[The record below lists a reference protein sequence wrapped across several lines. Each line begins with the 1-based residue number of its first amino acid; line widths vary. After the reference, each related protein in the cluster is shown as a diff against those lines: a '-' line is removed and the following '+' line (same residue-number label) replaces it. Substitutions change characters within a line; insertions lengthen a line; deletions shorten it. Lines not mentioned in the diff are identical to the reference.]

1 MKLEWKKTEKD
12 IYLPGKNPVVVQIP
26 RMKYF
31 TISGTGN
38 PNHEE
43 FQEKI
48 TVLYGLSYAVRMMP
62 KSGFTPE
69 GYEEYTVYPL
79 EGIWDLTEA
88 GKQTKAQD
96 ESLDKNQLVYK
107 IMIRQPD
114 FVTEEVFRLALKKAG
129 KKSPASLLSQAVFEE
144 LEDGL
149 SVQMMHLGPFDS
161 EPASFARMD
170 EYLDNHGLVR
180 TTKIHKEIYLSDF
193 RKTKSE
199 DLKTVLRYFVKQ
211 R

>member
-12 IYLPGKNPVVVQIP
+12 IYLPGKNPVAIQIP
-26 RMKYF
+26 RMKHF

-38 PNHEE
+38 PNQEA

-62 KSGFTPE
+62 KSGFTPA
-69 GYEEYTVYPL
+69 GYAEYTVYPL

-88 GKQTKAQD
+88 GRQTKAQGQA
-96 ESLDKNQLVYK
+96 LDKDQLVYK

-114 FVTEEVFRLALKKAG
+114 FVTEEVFRLALEKTG
-129 KKSPASLLSQAVFEE
+129 KKSPAPLLDQAVFEE

-149 SVQMMHLGPFDS
+149 SVQMMHIGSFDS

-170 EYLDNHGLVR
+170 EYLSSHGLVR

-193 RKTKSE
+193 RKTKPE

-211 R
+211 G